1 MDGLDIFNVYIMG
14 SIEMLTVF
22 HFFTRFLKKKVK
34 FIYYI
39 LFAFLGMTIMM
50 FFPTGSIME
59 LLVYVLLLMA
69 GGFFICRTYNIFV
82 GLYAVVMIEIMHLCY
97 GVFNSISCILSP
109 LFFQENPKA
118 VSVLFMVMSSILAL
132 VTSVLCYQVINKNFS
147 YDENVGAKYVLL
159 ILIPTLVIFL
169 VSEYIS
175 SNIYGHTITIQADGS
190 LPSISPFPLLFI
202 QILGIASLFC
212 IMFAYKKLVDS
223 FKLSRELSLLELEKH
238 SLNQYVEEAKVR
250 YEKTKAFRHDVKN
263 HISIVKELVQNGDID
278 TALQYMSDMEN
289 LTADMSFPVSTNNP
303 VLDILIGNKLGIAKS
318 NQIEVQCSF
327 ISPYPCGIADIDFC
341 IIFSNA
347 LDNAIS
353 ACNRVPND
361 NQKYI
366 HITGKV
372 QGDFLLI
379 EIINSH
385 SGRGSIRSGTGLANI
400 KAVAEKYHGAMEV
413 AYYRDMSESEYE
425 RLKEK
430 VWKGAKMKNGIM
442 KYHPAFIAQRKMQ
455 KELQNKGY
463 NDIFISNLMVLSPTY
478 AEYKKA
484 LDNLNDRMCR
494 ELGLYYDSN
503 YNLVIKKDNSK

>member
-190 LPSISPFPLLFI
+190 
-202 QILGIASLFC
+202 
-212 IMFAYKKLVDS
+212 Y
-223 FKLSRELSLLELEKH
+223 
-238 SLNQYVEEAKVR
+238 
-250 YEKTKAFRHDVKN
+250 
-263 HISIVKELVQNGDID
+263 
-278 TALQYMSDMEN
+278 
-289 LTADMSFPVSTNNP
+289 
-303 VLDILIGNKLGIAKS
+303 
-318 NQIEVQCSF
+318 
-327 ISPYPCGIADIDFC
+327 
-341 IIFSNA
+341 
-347 LDNAIS
+347 
-353 ACNRVPND
+353 
-361 NQKYI
+361 
-366 HITGKV
+366 
-372 QGDFLLI
+372 
-379 EIINSH
+379 
-385 SGRGSIRSGTGLANI
+385 LA
-400 KAVAEKYHGAMEV
+400 
-413 AYYRDMSESEYE
+413 
-425 RLKEK
+425 
-430 VWKGAKMKNGIM
+430 
-442 KYHPAFIAQRKMQ
+442 
-455 KELQNKGY
+455 
-463 NDIFISNLMVLSPTY
+463 
-478 AEYKKA
+478 
-484 LDNLNDRMCR
+484 
-494 ELGLYYDSN
+494 
-503 YNLVIKKDNSK
+503 